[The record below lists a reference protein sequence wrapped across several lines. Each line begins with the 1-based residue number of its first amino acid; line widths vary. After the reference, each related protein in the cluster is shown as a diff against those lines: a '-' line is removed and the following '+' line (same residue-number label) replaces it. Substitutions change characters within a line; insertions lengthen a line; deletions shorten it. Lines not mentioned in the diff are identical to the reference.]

1 MFTVLSFNMFIQFII
16 TILLLILGVCV
27 KYFFFLNE
35 PQYSQSTIAIIDIV
49 LYLWGLMMVVI
60 LFIRNK
66 PKLKFPTVKITIW
79 EGALTFSIILI
90 LLLSFY
96 ITVGKA
102 SLSWDALALYDAR
115 AKFLEYGMTF
125 SEMRIL
131 SDFDSL
137 NSYYYLLYPP
147 FTSIL
152 HYLWRMAG
160 IVFPVSTMYSFFL
173 SILAFFIF
181 SFFKQKLGTIFAL
194 GGTLL
199 VIANR
204 DIFSVSVIEYT
215 NIVFTTYIVAG
226 IILLFQYIETKKT
239 WMLIG
244 GSILVATSQWIRF
257 LEPLWF
263 AVVLAWVVTLFM
275 TKKLKSDWKPVV
287 LLTIACLVQYLAW
300 RHFTISV
307 ASNPEAIPFNMMAL
321 LDAIFG
327 FFTGAFI
334 HMSEH
339 LFKEWG
345 IMLVVYILSI
355 IPLRQKITP
364 GFIFLSGVIIFS
376 IGIYVGGLYVL
387 SVSYTWWQEL
397 TSSLSRSSTFLIPLA
412 TYLLLKKIRLM
423 GKSKKV

>member
-1 MFTVLSFNMFIQFII
+1 MFIQFII
-16 TILLLILGVCV
+16 TILLLTLGLCV

-35 PQYSQSTIAIIDIV
+35 QDYRQSTIAVIDIV
-49 LYLWGLMMVVI
+49 SYLSGLVVVVL
-60 LFIRNK
+60 LFIKNK
-66 PKLKFPTVKITIW
+66 PKLKFPTVKITPW
-79 EGALTFSIILI
+79 EATLSIAVVLT

-96 ITVGKA
+96 VTVGKA

-131 SDFDSL
+131 SDYDPL

-152 HYLWRMAG
+152 HYLWRMSEIALS
-160 IVFPVSTMYSFFL
+160 VSAIYSLFL
-173 SILAFFIF
+173 SILAVFVF
-181 SFFKQKLGTIFAL
+181 SFFKQKLGTILAL

-204 DIFSVSVIEYT
+204 DIFSVSIIEYT
-215 NIVFTTYIVAG
+215 NIVFTTYIVVG
-226 IILLFQYIETKKT
+226 IILLFQYIETKT
-239 WMLIG
+239 SWMLIG

-263 AVVLAWVVTLFM
+263 AVVLAWVVMLFV
-275 TKKLKSDWKPVV
+275 TRRLRTEWKPIIFFTTV
-287 LLTIACLVQYLAW
+287 CLVQYVAW
-300 RHFTISV
+300 RYFTISV
-307 ASNPEAIPFNMMAL
+307 ASNPEAIPFNLVAL

-334 HMSEH
+334 YMGEH
-339 LFKEWG
+339 LVREWG
-345 IMLVVYILSI
+345 IMLLIYILSI
-355 IPLRQKITP
+355 IPLRKKVTQ

-387 SVSYTWWQEL
+387 SVSYPWWQEL

-412 TYLLLKKIRLM
+412 TYLLLTKVRSIGKGKKL
-423 GKSKKV
+423 